1 MSDLKAAAKNLE
13 AIQAAIVK
21 HNGNCPGEIVE
32 IQLNPFEHERL
43 GWDDFRGIPI
53 VAEPKLGTGRMRLV
67 CSLDHDKEKDA
78 AEEVEGSAERELV
91 TVGGGDYHD
100 DLERRTIP

>member
-1 MSDLKAAAKNLE
+1 MTPSSAETVGKNLE

-32 IQLNPFEHERL
+32 VLMNPFELERL

-53 VAEPKLGTGRMRLV
+53 SPDSNIGTGRFHLV
-67 CSLDHDKEKDA
+67 CDVEHDHDRA
-78 AEEVEGSAERELV
+78 LEEEADTERELV
-91 TVGGGDYHD
+91 TVGGGGAYD
-100 DLERRTIP
+100 DLERRTV